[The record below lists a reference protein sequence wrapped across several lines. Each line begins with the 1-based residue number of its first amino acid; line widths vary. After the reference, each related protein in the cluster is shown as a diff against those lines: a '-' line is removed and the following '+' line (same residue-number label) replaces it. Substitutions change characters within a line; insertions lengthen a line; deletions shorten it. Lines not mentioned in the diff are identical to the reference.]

1 VAEQVLGKILN
12 GKYRLLSVLGEGAMG
27 VVYRT
32 EQLDVTGRSL
42 REVALKTLR
51 PALSNDENF
60 SRRFLDE
67 VRVAAQLRSAHIVT
81 LYDVGADEDGQL
93 YYTME
98 LVRGQTLKELLQREG
113 ALPLPRV
120 AHLTNQICEALSEAH
135 GLPHP
140 IVHRDLKPANIF
152 VEPRRENEELVKVGD
167 FGIAKILGEQHTQHT
182 AIGTPGPGTPRY
194 MAPEQWKGA
203 ELSNR
208 TDLYALG
215 GMMYELLSGKPPFVA
230 QGGGIE
236 ALMYQHLTQSPP
248 PLPTTIPAEIRS
260 LIGRLLAKEPADRPQ
275 DALVV
280 SQALKTALT
289 GAQEEKT
296 IILATTEDAVPKGVA
311 QTEKANVREEQ
322 PSQVVVPTQS
332 EAAREVSRP
341 QSATSSRLEKKSHRQ
356 REATWSRKKGRVMIM
371 LAVIFGVF
379 HGGRALFK
387 EGVWEKYWAQDRT
400 ELQPGPQMGRKNE
413 SAQEAAK
420 TPHDPSS
427 VTKPDEAMQEN
438 QDTARGTAIPQSS
451 PDEKPSSVQ
460 SPSSPSLSASLDKQP
475 PEPPQL
481 PPPQGSLSVSVSVEA
496 AKVSLNGEYVGMAR
510 NGTPLEVTKLAVG
523 QQQVRVDAE
532 GYESMEYTA
541 NIQDGKLT
549 KLEFPLTRLLSVPSA
564 ASISVPPDRSH
575 AIPSSTNNRQHAVPS
590 TSEDEDA
597 PAVIFYG
604 PDGKPISKSQLERR
618 QQILGNRNR

>member
-1 VAEQVLGKILN
+1 MAEQVLGKILN

-67 VRVAAQLRSAHIVT
+67 VRVAAQLRSAHVVT

-152 VEPRRENEELVKVGD
+152 VERRRENEELVKVGD

-215 GMMYELLSGKPPFVA
+215 GMMYELLSGKLPFVA

-248 PLPTTIPAEIRS
+248 PLPTTIPAEVRS
-260 LIGRLLAKEPADRPQ
+260 LIGRLLAKEPADRPR
-275 DALVV
+275 DARVV
-280 SQALKTALT
+280 CQELEQAL
-289 GAQEEKT
+289 G
-296 IILATTEDAVPKGVA
+296 
-311 QTEKANVREEQ
+311 
-322 PSQVVVPTQS
+322 
-332 EAAREVSRP
+332 
-341 QSATSSRLEKKSHRQ
+341 
-356 REATWSRKKGRVMIM
+356 RKKRRRSSSLLRRMWYPRD
-371 LAVIFGVF
+371 LL
-379 HGGRALFK
+379 RQ
-387 EGVWEKYWAQDRT
+387 EKR
-400 ELQPGPQMGRKNE
+400 MF
-413 SAQEAAK
+413 
-420 TPHDPSS
+420 
-427 VTKPDEAMQEN
+427 
-438 QDTARGTAIPQSS
+438 ARSS
-451 PDEKPSSVQ
+451 P
-460 SPSSPSLSASLDKQP
+460 
-475 PEPPQL
+475 
-481 PPPQGSLSVSVSVEA
+481 
-496 AKVSLNGEYVGMAR
+496 
-510 NGTPLEVTKLAVG
+510 
-523 QQQVRVDAE
+523 VR
-532 GYESMEYTA
+532 
-541 NIQDGKLT
+541 
-549 KLEFPLTRLLSVPSA
+549 
-564 ASISVPPDRSH
+564 
-575 AIPSSTNNRQHAVPS
+575 
-590 TSEDEDA
+590 
-597 PAVIFYG
+597 
-604 PDGKPISKSQLERR
+604 
-618 QQILGNRNR
+618 